1 MIGHMYWGGMG
12 WWMLVAG
19 IVSLAFIALVVVLV
33 ASLVRNRP
41 GPGSIAGSSAFRI
54 LEERYA
60 RGEISRDEFLER
72 RAVLT
77 GSPTSPPG
85 GMSECSVA
93 RARPPGGM
101 GKAGGPLA
109 PGGPP
114 PGPPGP

>member
-19 IVSLAFIALVVVLV
+19 LVSLAFIVLVVVLV
-33 ASLVRNRP
+33 ASLVRSRP
-41 GPGSIAGSSAFRI
+41 GPIAGSGAIRI

-77 GSPTSPPG
+77 GSPTTPPG
-85 GMSECSVA
+85 GV
-93 RARPPGGM
+93 GQ
-101 GKAGGPLA
+101 AGGPPA
-109 PGGPP
+109 GGGPP
-114 PGPPGP
+114 PDSPGA

>member
-19 IVSLAFIALVVVLV
+19 LVSLAFIVLVVVLV
-33 ASLVRNRP
+33 ASLVRSRPEP
-41 GPGSIAGSSAFRI
+41 GPIAGSSAIRM

-77 GSPTSPPG
+77 GSPT
-85 GMSECSVA
+85 
-93 RARPPGGM
+93 RPPGGTEQ
-101 GKAGGPLA
+101 AGGPPA

-114 PGPPGP
+114 PGPSGPPGA